1 MKNLLMRILITF
13 VVVAIVAGA
22 AYFYTKFQFNTVIV
36 DNPTDA
42 EISVK
47 IDSGEEFKI
56 AAKASVK
63 QKIADGEHE
72 VFVNGESVG
81 KFDKKYSMDAALSY
95 FGKSAIL
102 NPTLDLMKRLQI
114 LSQCDL
120 AVEAKQLLRKKSG
133 ILRIMRKNIQKIL

>member
-1 MKNLLMRILITF
+1 MKNLLMRILMAF

-56 AAKASVK
+56 AAKAS
-63 QKIADGEHE
+63 
-72 VFVNGESVG
+72 
-81 KFDKKYSMDAALSY
+81 L
-95 FGKSAIL
+95 
-102 NPTLDLMKRLQI
+102 
-114 LSQCDL
+114 
-120 AVEAKQLLRKKSG
+120 
-133 ILRIMRKNIQKIL
+133 

>member
-1 MKNLLMRILITF
+1 MKNLLMRILMAF
-13 VVVAIVAGA
+13 VGIAIVAGA
-22 AYFYTKFQFNTVIV
+22 AYLYTKFQFNTVIV

-81 KFDKKYSMDAALSY
+81 KFDKKYSIDAALSY

-102 NPTLDLMKRLQI
+102 TSRYCACFSMSGSIVSPYCAI
-114 LSQCDL
+114 FF
-120 AVEAKQLLRKKSG
+120 AVAATSCSP
-133 ILRIMRKNIQKIL
+133 